1 MRWFFAGLLL
11 TIFSLALAAE
21 GLLIPEHNPR
31 PIYPRALYRAGIDG
45 EVRVSFIVK
54 ADGSV
59 SAISIV
65 HSDHPDLAGA
75 VKEAVTQWR
84 FKPWSVDEG
93 RPAEQPVL
101 APMLFRLDLH
111 QPIHINQWLKTVK
124 CRVIND
130 GLTHT
135 PEYAWVDA
143 QVFDYTRAYVSNVI
157 HTSQLADEQ
166 RLAII
171 AKMNRRV
178 PLIVRG
184 CRENPMRRYMSFL
197 PAEVRELL

>member
-21 GLLIPEHNPR
+21 GLLIPENNPQ
-31 PIYPRALYRAGIDG
+31 PIYPKRLSRAGVGG

-59 SAISIV
+59 SAIDIV
-65 HSDHPDLAGA
+65 QSDHPDLAEA
-75 VKEAVTQWR
+75 VKDAITQWR
-84 FKPWSVDEG
+84 FRPWTVEDG
-93 RPAEQPVL
+93 RPAEQPVV
-101 APMLFRLDLH
+101 APMHFRLARD
-111 QPIHINQWLKTVK
+111 QPIDINQWLRSVK

-130 GLTHT
+130 SFRNM
-135 PEYAWVDA
+135 PEHAWVDA
-143 QVFDYTRAYVSNVI
+143 EVFNYTRAYVSNVI
-157 HTSQLADEQ
+157 LKSQLADEQ

-178 PLIVRG
+178 PMIVRG
-184 CRENPMRRYMSFL
+184 CREAPMRSYMSFL
-197 PAEVRELL
+197 PGEVRELL

>member
-21 GLLIPEHNPR
+21 GLLIPEHNPK
-31 PIYPRALYRAGIDG
+31 PIYPRALHRAGIDG
-45 EVRVSFIVK
+45 EVKVSFIVK

-59 SAISIV
+59 NGISIV
-65 HSDHPDLAGA
+65 HSDHPELA
-75 VKEAVTQWR
+75 EAAREAIAQWR
-84 FKPWSVDEG
+84 FKPWTVDEG

-101 APMLFRLDLH
+101 APMLFRPHQD
-111 QPIHINQWLKTVK
+111 QPIHLNQWLPTVK

-130 GLTHT
+130 SFRNL

-143 QVFDYTRAYVSNVI
+143 QIFNDTRAYVSNVI
-157 HTSQLADEQ
+157 HKSQLANEQ

-171 AKMNRRV
+171 AKINRRV
-178 PLIVRG
+178 PMIVRG
-184 CRENPMRRYMSFL
+184 CRENPMRKYMSFL
-197 PAEVRELL
+197 PREVRELL